1 MCESGEGSDF
11 FPAFLFVLE
20 GVSIAATE
28 VSRWKFPVPYV
39 PAASESGLYRY
50 RKREKCN
57 PFRPSCKLQTQFE
70 SIQPSVSEVH
80 AEFQST
86 WLSHFF
92 VKSFLY
98 FPRVGG
104 SVLPR
109 HNLWKRKRGGTMFL
123 PFFPLFATVI
133 SLLRFPPSLRTPSAN
148 PRGCGPSR
156 GRPYRQVSG
165 DRR

>member
-1 MCESGEGSDF
+1 MQRRCPGGNFLCRTLLPHRRAVHTDTEKGKSVIRSVLPANAIRIDSTFRLRSSCRISKYLAVAF
-11 FPAFLFVLE
+11 FRQIFLGCRL
-20 GVSIAATE
+20 
-28 VSRWKFPVPYV
+28 
-39 PAASESGLYRY
+39 
-50 RKREKCN
+50 
-57 PFRPSCKLQTQFE
+57 
-70 SIQPSVSEVH
+70 
-80 AEFQST
+80 
-86 WLSHFF
+86 
-92 VKSFLY
+92 SFLY

-156 GRPYRQVSG
+156 GHPYRQVSG